1 MKDTAIAARYART
14 PVTTFVPENVRP
26 EQSKILRTAALL
38 ALATGIGFT
47 VVSGHGPD
55 LSSTF
60 SRSNVAQIDGEQA
73 LDVLRIQA
81 YGGQNSWSQPSYR

>member
-14 PVTTFVPENVRP
+14 PVTTFVPEGVRP

-55 LSSTF
+55 LSSAF
-60 SRSNVAQIDGEQA
+60 GRSNVAQIDGEQA

-81 YGGQNSWSQPSYR
+81 YGGQSSWSQPSYR